1 MFRFLDKLL
10 MIMNIKAVL
19 GLGLPWGV
27 ETGSCTA
34 GIGLHCPSTSS
45 VIAVFIH
52 MISYNALINWS
63 QFPTIQQQHFKVMP
77 ISCSCISGN
86 ICTFD
91 LFIPDY
97 GGKSLPM
104 ANRCCPMALIGFLF
118 LRGWRVCA
126 RGRSANLSQP
136 C

>member
-1 MFRFLDKLL
+1 MFRFLDKLV

-19 GLGLPWGV
+19 GLGLLWGV

-52 MISYNALINWS
+52 VISYNASINWS

-86 ICTFD
+86 I
-91 LFIPDY
+91 I
-97 GGKSLPM
+97 
-104 ANRCCPMALIGFLF
+104 LIFLF
-118 LRGWRVCA
+118 QIAVERACQWQIHIGIERIPVFERLEGLC